1 MLECTR
7 ATRYRILLDAFVR
20 STSVFNIG
28 DTIIANLVPLSSA
41 RLKNWA
47 RVPDVSSRKNFS
59 IGIPISIQAAKLS
72 NKSSISSSSSF
83 SNMITLYIDFC
94 IIALREFVSRRSL
107 IEISVARSFN
117 SSSPFINFYAYV
129 IKFSSDDKKWFLG
142 EGDKSSFVQSFFRA
156 WQELGDPWPSLSIHL
171 SYKI

>member
-59 IGIPISIQAAKLS
+59 IGIPISITGSQTFQQIFDFFVFFIFEHDYVIL
-72 NKSSISSSSSF
+72 I
-83 SNMITLYIDFC
+83 FC

-129 IKFSSDDKKWFLG
+129 IKFSSDDKK
-142 EGDKSSFVQSFFRA
+142 
-156 WQELGDPWPSLSIHL
+156 
-171 SYKI
+171 

>member
-7 ATRYRILLDAFVR
+7 ARRYRILLDAFVR

-59 IGIPISIQAAKLS
+59 IGIPISIQANFINTSIHQPHQYNKLS
-72 NKSSISSSSSF
+72 NKSSISSFSSF
-83 SNMITLYIDFC
+83 SNMITLYIDFLHYC
-94 IIALREFVSRRSL
+94 ITRIC
-107 IEISVARSFN
+107 IT
-117 SSSPFINFYAYV
+117 
-129 IKFSSDDKKWFLG
+129 
-142 EGDKSSFVQSFFRA
+142 SFVDQNICSSIVQFFFAIHQFLCLRNQIFFRR
-156 WQELGDPWPSLSIHL
+156 
-171 SYKI
+171 